1 MLTSIKK
8 ATSSFLAKIL
18 IVIIIL
24 PFIFWGM
31 GDVFRTGNQNVLVTI
46 DSDKISVQNFVNYLG
61 QLNLTEK
68 QRKELSKTDLL
79 DKILSEYIGKK
90 IILMEIAKS
99 VR

>member
-8 ATSSFLAKIL
+8 VTSSFLAKTL

-46 DSDKISVQNFVNYLG
+46 DSDKISVQNFVNY
-61 QLNLTEK
+61 Q
-68 QRKELSKTDLL
+68 
-79 DKILSEYIGKK
+79 IGR
-90 IILMEIAKS
+90 AH
-99 VR
+99 V